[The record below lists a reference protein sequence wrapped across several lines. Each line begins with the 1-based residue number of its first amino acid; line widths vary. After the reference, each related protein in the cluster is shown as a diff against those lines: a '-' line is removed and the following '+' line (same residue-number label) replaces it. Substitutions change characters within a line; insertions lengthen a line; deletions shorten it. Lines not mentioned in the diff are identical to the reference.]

1 MCVYLYPTGH
11 LPTTMEPS
19 APPAAPSALDRLRG
33 GLPHRST
40 DPGLIMLRQKARA
53 LVREFNATPE
63 AQMTARL
70 RTLASLF
77 GALGTNPEID
87 APFFCEY
94 GQHIHIGDDFVAGP
108 NCVLTDVGKITIGDR
123 VRLGPGVH
131 LYAVARPFDPAQRAE
146 GLEQAAP
153 ISIGDDVWV
162 GGGTIVNP
170 GISIGAGTTIGS
182 GSVVLED
189 VPAGVFACGN
199 PCQVVRELAPVP
211 AG

>member
-1 MCVYLYPTGH
+1 
-11 LPTTMEPS
+11 MEPL
-19 APPAAPSALDRLRG
+19 APPETPAATPSALDRLRG
-33 GLPHRST
+33 GLPHRGT

-63 AQMTARL
+63 DRMTVRL

-77 GALGTNPEID
+77 GTLGHNAEID

-94 GQHIHIGDDFVAGP
+94 GQHIFVGDEFIAGP
-108 NCVLTDVGKITIGDR
+108 NCVFTDVGRITIGDR
-123 VRLGPGVH
+123 VRFGPGVH
-131 LYAVARPFDPAQRAE
+131 LYAVARPFDAEQRAE

-153 ISIGDDVWV
+153 ITIGDDVWV

-170 GISIGAGTTIGS
+170 GITIGWGSTIGS

-199 PCQVVRELAPVP
+199 PCQVVRELGAVPV
-211 AG
+211 G